1 MRLAISRDPYSLMNR
16 LQQSMLEDDF
26 FNMNWDDTEL
36 DMFEEGEEVIVQLKA
51 PGFDD
56 KSVEVSIEGN
66 TLTITGNIEQTQEDE
81 DKKRKYYRKEI
92 RTQSFTR
99 SVSLPAKV
107 DPEKVDASF
116 KNGLLTVRMAKA
128 EEAKPRKIQVQIK

>member
-1 MRLAISRDPYSLMNR
+1 MNR